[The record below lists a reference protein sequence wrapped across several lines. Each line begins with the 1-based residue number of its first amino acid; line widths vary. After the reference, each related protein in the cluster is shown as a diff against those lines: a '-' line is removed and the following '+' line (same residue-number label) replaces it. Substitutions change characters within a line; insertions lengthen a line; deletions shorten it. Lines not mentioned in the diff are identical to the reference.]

1 MLRILNENNHRLN
14 NSITHLLAIR
24 GNSYDRSPNTPTF
37 EFEKAP
43 VLYATEIDEH
53 YFGKS
58 YREFDK
64 VTEENLKAV
73 MFIERSIRNE
83 IETIYG
89 GELERYIDETKQLL
103 NKLGN
108 RVLKTQFAKRSEEHT
123 SELQSRGHLVCRL
136 LLEKKKAK

>member
-1 MLRILNENNHRLN
+1 MTNRI
-14 NSITHLLAIR
+14 TPLLSRR
-24 GNSYDRSPNTPTF
+24 GNRYDRSPNTPTF

-83 IETIYG
+83 VETIYG
-89 GELERYIDETKQLL
+89 GK
-103 NKLGN
+103 
-108 RVLKTQFAKRSEEHT
+108 
-123 SELQSRGHLVCRL
+123 
-136 LLEKKKAK
+136 